1 MIFGRRGRVP
11 RMEEKKRITLRI
23 AGQTMSIVTDDDEE
37 TVRAI
42 EKELDERIAEFGRR
56 SPRMATKEG
65 KMSAAILCAVE
76 AMSRDRTQE
85 TSLTELERQLRLT
98 EDALKNEQARCAQL
112 QRELAEQAEQ
122 AKRAKR
128 AERSE
133 QPEQTE
139 RTEQTGRADG
149 GAWETKYRALF
160 SDYEKLSARL
170 DALTAS
176 QEPDGRG
183 AEEKLEAV
191 KNLLLAR
198 KERS

>member
-1 MIFGRRGRVP
+1 
-11 RMEEKKRITLRI
+11 MEEKKRITLRI

-98 EDALKNEQARCAQL
+98 EDALKNERARCAQL

-133 QPEQTE
+133 QPE

>member
-112 QRELAEQAEQ
+112 QRELAEQAE
-122 AKRAKR
+122 RAKR

-133 QPEQTE
+133 QPE

-176 QEPDGRG
+176 QEPGGRG

-198 KERS
+198 KERT